1 MIEKANILN
10 PDDLERVIKRIS
22 HEILERNRGSENLVI
37 IGLRKRGVPLARR
50 IADRIESFEEKKV
63 DFGKLDISF
72 YRDDFGMK
80 IKSDVEKT
88 EIGFDI
94 TDKNV
99 ILVDDVLFTGR
110 TIRAAMDAIIDLGRP
125 RSIQLV
131 VLIDR
136 GHRELPIRADYVG
149 KNVPTSRNELVMVK
163 LKETDGEDGVI
174 LLEKEE
180 DVK

>member
-10 PDDLERVIKRIS
+10 AADLDRVIKRIS
-22 HEILERNRGSENLVI
+22 HEILEHNRGSESLVV
-37 IGLRKRGVPLARR
+37 IGLQKRGVPLGKR
-50 IADRIESFEEKKV
+50 IAANIGAFEDKEV
-63 DFGKLDISF
+63 SFGKLDISF
-72 YRDDFGMK
+72 YRDDFASN
-80 IKSDVEKT
+80 IKADIAKT
-88 EIGFDI
+88 EIDFDV

-110 TIRAAMDAIIDLGRP
+110 TIRAALDAIIDLGRP
-125 RSIQLV
+125 KSIQLV

-149 KNVPTSRNELVMVK
+149 KNLPTSKNETVSVR
-163 LKETDGEDGVI
+163 LKETDGEDSVI
-174 LLEKEE
+174 LVEGSG

>member
-1 MIEKANILN
+1 MIEKANILS
-10 PDDLERVIKRIS
+10 PDDMERVIKRIS

-37 IGLRKRGVPLARR
+37 IGLRKRGVPLAGR
-50 IADRIESFEEKKV
+50 IAAKIESFEKNKV

-72 YRDDFGMK
+72 YRDDFGMN
-80 IKSDVEKT
+80 IKSDIEKT

-110 TIRAAMDAIIDLGRP
+110 TIRAALDAIIDLGRP

-149 KNVPTSRNELVMVK
+149 KNVPTSRNELVMVR
-163 LKETDGEDGVI
+163 LKETDGEDSVI
-174 LLEKEE
+174 LVEKEK